1 MAMKRNSFA
10 PALFAAVLLAM
21 SPALALAQ
29 AAPKA
34 QPEQEIGTRPASKA
48 ELDAFAKA
56 KISVA
61 EAIAAAANHVKGGT
75 VFEATFDAVGGP
87 PAYKVKAYQNNAV
100 WEGVVDAQTG
110 AVIGN
115 GTTTPE
121 SQLDAEDQA
130 EIAGLKRAAT
140 SLPQA
145 VAIAEKRAAGKAMA
159 AGLEETAGKI
169 VYEIVLVKNGATRKV
184 VVDPMNGTVI
194 KG

>member
-1 MAMKRNSFA
+1 MKRNSFA

-34 QPEQEIGTRPASKA
+34 QPEQEIGTRSASKA

-61 EAIAAAANHVKGGT
+61 DAIAAAANHVKGGT